1 MPGLLKSENSE
12 ADAGKVNAQLEV
24 LVSLLLF
31 SLLGCRFLLCSRS
44 EWIID

>member
-24 LVSLLLF
+24 LVSLFFF
-31 SLLGCRFLLCSRS
+31 SLLGCRFLLCSTI